1 MVVKRRALGKGLEAL
16 IPSDISDRSGYTTI
30 SVSEIEPNPYQP
42 RERFSNEGI
51 KELSDSIASKG
62 LIQPIVVRKHNG
74 KFQVVVGE
82 RRLRAVKILGWKYV
96 DVVVVDVED
105 KDLLQMA
112 LIENLQR
119 EDINPVE
126 MARAY
131 RRLSEEFGMKQEE
144 IAEVVGKNRATVA
157 NVMRILK
164 LPDEVQELIEE
175 GKIGLSQAK
184 ELLTIDDKRI
194 IVEIAREVAE
204 KGLTVENIIEK
215 RKRLNRGRR
224 EKSRVSEIDPEIEAL
239 TDEMSRR
246 LQTKVKIRYMKGRGK
261 IIIDFYSDD
270 EFSKIIRL
278 IRGY

>member
-175 GKIGLSQAK
+175 GRIGLSQAK

-239 TDEMSRR
+239 TDELSRR

>member
-16 IPSDISDRSGYTTI
+16 IPSDISDSSGYTTI

-175 GKIGLSQAK
+175 GRIGLSQAK

-194 IVEIAREVAE
+194 IVEIAREVAD

-239 TDEMSRR
+239 RDELSRR

>member
-175 GKIGLSQAK
+175 GRIGLSQAK

>member
-16 IPSDISDRSGYTTI
+16 IPSDISDSSGYTTI
-30 SVSEIEPNPYQP
+30 SVSDIEPNPYQP

-175 GKIGLSQAK
+175 GRIGLSQAK

-194 IVEIAREVAE
+194 IVEIAREVAD

-239 TDEMSRR
+239 TDELSRR

>member
-175 GKIGLSQAK
+175 GRIGLSQAK

-194 IVEIAREVAE
+194 IVEIAREVAD

-239 TDEMSRR
+239 TDELSRR

>member
-175 GKIGLSQAK
+175 GRIGLSQAK

-194 IVEIAREVAE
+194 IVEIAREVAD